1 MLPWDTLSAIL
12 CKTHVGGGILVKAL
26 VLNGVGKNARHLD
39 RIGELIV
46 QELRSLQWEVED
58 LIILRDIEI
67 APCMG
72 CFGCWVQTPG
82 VCVIDDNAREVTR
95 KMIQS
100 DLVLYFTPITFGGY
114 SSELKKALDRS
125 ISLVSP
131 FFTRINEEV
140 HHQKR
145 YTYAP
150 KLLGVGILHQPDE
163 ESERIFKTLISR
175 NAINLHNPAHAARVV
190 YEDQAEAEIQEIIRA
205 TLNELGVRP

>member
-1 MLPWDTLSAIL
+1 M
-12 CKTHVGGGILVKAL
+12 KAL
-26 VLNGVGKNARHLD
+26 VLNGVGKDTRRLD
-39 RIGELIV
+39 RIGKLIV
-46 QELRSLQWEVED
+46 QELWSLQWEVEN
-58 LIILRDIEI
+58 LILRDIEI

-82 VCVIDDNAREVTR
+82 VCVIDDNAREITR
-95 KMIQS
+95 KIIQS

-131 FFTRINEEV
+131 FFTRINGEV

-145 YTYAP
+145 YVYAP
-150 KLLGVGILHQPDE
+150 KLLGMGILHRPDE
-163 ESERIFKTLISR
+163 ESKRIFKTLISR

-190 YEDQAEAEIQEIIRA
+190 YEDQTESEIQGVIRA
-205 TLNELGVRP
+205 ALGELGVRP